1 MDIDLLARQF
11 GTIGARLKV
20 EEWNTRRTL
29 SASQP
34 FTLDIGGDR
43 RGELF
48 VLKLSPGAADGL
60 DLTATDIRPHQRH
73 LLLLDRTLT
82 QASGE
87 KRKFLCG
94 HDERHWF
101 VANVPNSRGVASVTE
116 AMEALKPAVVIGA
129 QRRSGVRAKDWH
141 NRHNAGFIRQG
152 EWFFLPRP
160 NFEPSHSFMI
170 LRDEPIRRGGGKP
183 HMVEELYRDGGVQV
197 YVHRNYP
204 NGLTQSQYEALLARK
219 PKASSWDWRPMR
231 RNPSVHARGRIR
243 HPDHATIILPCWHQV
258 VMSAESQGGS
268 VVFLD

>member
-1 MDIDLLARQF
+1 MDIDLLTRQF

-20 EEWNTRRTL
+20 EEGATRGMR
-29 SASQP
+29 AMQQP
-34 FTLDIGGDR
+34 FTLDIGGDK

-48 VLKLSPGAADGL
+48 VLTLRPRAVETI
-60 DLTATDIRPHQRH
+60 DLTAVDLRPRQRH
-73 LLLLDRTLT
+73 LLLLDRTLM
-82 QASGE
+82 QVSGE

-101 VANVPNSRGVASVTE
+101 VADVPKASGVASVAE
-116 AMEALKPAVVIGA
+116 AMEALKPEVVVRS
-129 QRRSGVRAKDWH
+129 QQRSGVRPKDWH
-141 NRHNAGFIRQG
+141 RRSNAGFIRQG

-160 NFEPSHSFMI
+160 DFEPPHSFMV

-231 RNPSVHARGRIR
+231 RNPAVHARGRIR
-243 HPDHATIILPCWHQV
+243 HPDHATIILPCWHRV
-258 VMSAESQGGS
+258 VMSAESQGGA